1 MTGSCDTDPSGALAL
16 QFRMRPTRFLIL
28 SILAALA
35 LASAHS
41 AVAATPCWRQVVD
54 DWYRNGR
61 VTGHYPIHCYS
72 EAIANLPEDSKQYSS
87 APQDIRR
94 DMLLAIRGDASSG
107 GGKGPTTG
115 GTGPTGSSTTGSSPT
130 GSSTTGSS
138 PTGSSPTGFGAAA
151 AGFGSPATGVGT
163 GAQAVGRTAK
173 NTGFLGSFFDTFG
186 PKKASSIPLP
196 LIILAAVALLLLA
209 AGAASFVARRLQGRR
224 VDPPRP

>member
-1 MTGSCDTDPSGALAL
+1 MTGSCDTDPSGARAL
-16 QFRMRPTRFLIL
+16 HFRMRPTRLLIL

-61 VTGHYPIHCYS
+61 VVGHYPIHCYS

-107 GGKGPTTG
+107 GGKGPANG
-115 GTGPTGSSTTGSSPT
+115 GTGP
-130 GSSTTGSS
+130 TGSS
-138 PTGSSPTGFGAAA
+138 PTGSSPTGFGAVA
-151 AGFGSPATGVGT
+151 AGFGSPPTGLGT
-163 GAQAVGRTAK
+163 QVVGRTTK

>member
-1 MTGSCDTDPSGALAL
+1 
-16 QFRMRPTRFLIL
+16 MRPTRLLIL

-107 GGKGPTTG
+107 GGKGPTSG
-115 GTGPTGSSTTGSSPT
+115 GTGPTGSSPT
-130 GSSTTGSS
+130 S
-138 PTGSSPTGFGAAA
+138 SSPTGFGAVA
-151 AGFGSPATGVGT
+151 AGFGSPPTGVGT

>member
-1 MTGSCDTDPSGALAL
+1 
-16 QFRMRPTRFLIL
+16 MRPTRLLIL

-61 VTGHYPIHCYS
+61 VVGHYPIHCYS

-115 GTGPTGSSTTGSSPT
+115 GTGPTGSSPT
-130 GSSTTGSS
+130 SSS
-138 PTGSSPTGFGAAA
+138 PTGSSPTSSSPTGFGAVA
-151 AGFGSPATGVGT
+151 AGFGSPATGT

>member
-1 MTGSCDTDPSGALAL
+1 
-16 QFRMRPTRFLIL
+16 MRPTRLLIL

-115 GTGPTGSSTTGSSPT
+115 GTGPTGSS
-130 GSSTTGSS
+130 
-138 PTGSSPTGFGAAA
+138 PTGSSPSSFGAVA
-151 AGFGSPATGVGT
+151 AGFGSPVTGIGT

>member
-1 MTGSCDTDPSGALAL
+1 
-16 QFRMRPTRFLIL
+16 MRPTRLLIL

-107 GGKGPTTG
+107 GKGPTTG
-115 GTGPTGSSTTGSSPT
+115 GTGPTGSS
-130 GSSTTGSS
+130 
-138 PTGSSPTGFGAAA
+138 PTGSSPTSFGAVA
-151 AGFGSPATGVGT
+151 AGFGSPVTGVGT

>member
-1 MTGSCDTDPSGALAL
+1 
-16 QFRMRPTRFLIL
+16 MRPTRLLIL

-107 GGKGPTTG
+107 GGKGPTSR
-115 GTGPTGSSTTGSSPT
+115 GTGPSGSSPT
-130 GSSTTGSS
+130 S
-138 PTGSSPTGFGAAA
+138 SSPTGFGAVA
-151 AGFGSPATGVGT
+151 AGFGSPPTGVGT